1 MDIVSL
7 LVNLV
12 VWGIVLYV
20 LWWALGK
27 IGLPEPFGKVATVV
41 LVLLSVVILLSLLFG
56 GAAVPRLKI

>member
-56 GAAVPRLKI
+56 GAAVPRLKL